1 MTEQQHHH
9 GDHIAVAQQGS
20 GGSPAAIY
28 PGNGGAVSVLV
39 IAALFVLTQLYAAI
53 PLLGPV
59 GASMGADATFALS
72 TCFSVT
78 YAVGFLVWGP
88 ISDRYGRKKVM
99 TASIGVLAVATLLC
113 SAASSLPMLAGLR
126 ALQGAAASGFAP
138 VALAYLTEAV
148 APQRRARA
156 IGAMSAAF
164 LVAGI
169 FGQVLAS
176 TIALRASWS
185 WFFVACGVVLAI
197 IFTIIFFSVAEVP
210 NHSPSMT
217 LLQQFGNLVVLL
229 FRPAIVLLGIAH
241 ITLLLSFVALYT
253 GIGHHL
259 EDLHVAAS
267 NIILIRLAAL
277 PAMFISLGAGALA
290 KRIGAIRVAQVG
302 FGLAA
307 VGMLGETFT
316 AQTISGVVASSI
328 VYVSGVALS
337 IPSMIMLYGETAA
350 PHRGSGMAING
361 FVLFI
366 GASIGA
372 LVGKAIGGFG
382 TLTLTLVA
390 LLVIAATSLLTL
402 GAVLRKDSSS

>member
-99 TASIGVLAVATLLC
+99 TASIGVLAVATILY

-197 IFTIIFFSVAEVP
+197 IFTIILFSVAEVP

-277 PAMFISLGAGALA
+277 PAMFVSLGAGALA

-402 GAVLRKDSSS
+402 GAVLRKGSSS

>member
-1 MTEQQHHH
+1 MAERPPHY
-9 GDHIAVAQQGS
+9 GDRIAVDQQEG
-20 GGSPAAIY
+20 GGSPAVIY
-28 PGNGGAVSVLV
+28 PGNGVAVSILV
-39 IAALFVLTQLYAAI
+39 VAALFVLIQLYAAI

-59 GASMGADATFALS
+59 GISMGADATFALS

-78 YAVGFLVWGP
+78 YAVGFLIWGP

-113 SAASSLPMLAGLR
+113 SGASSLPILAGLR

-148 APQRRARA
+148 APRWRARA

-185 WFFVACGVVLAI
+185 WFFVACGVVLAM
-197 IFTIIFFSVAEVP
+197 IFTIILFSVVEVP
-210 NHSPSMT
+210 NHTPSMT
-217 LLQQFGNLVVLL
+217 LLQQFGNLVGLL
-229 FRPAIVLLGIAH
+229 FRPEIVLLGIAH

-267 NIILIRLAAL
+267 HIILIRLAAL

-390 LLVIAATSLLTL
+390 LLGLAATSLLTL
-402 GAVLRKDSSS
+402 GAILRKGSSS

>member
-1 MTEQQHHH
+1 MAERPPHY
-9 GDHIAVAQQGS
+9 GDRIAVDQQEG
-20 GGSPAAIY
+20 GGSPAVIY
-28 PGNGGAVSVLV
+28 PGNGVAVSILV
-39 IAALFVLTQLYAAI
+39 VAALFVLTQLYAAI

-59 GASMGADATFALS
+59 GISMGADATFALS

-78 YAVGFLVWGP
+78 YAVGFLIWGP

-113 SAASSLPMLAGLR
+113 SGASSLPILAGLC

-148 APQRRARA
+148 APRWRARA

-185 WFFVACGVVLAI
+185 WFFVACGVVLAM
-197 IFTIIFFSVAEVP
+197 IFTIILFSVVEVP
-210 NHSPSMT
+210 NHTPSMT
-217 LLQQFGNLVVLL
+217 LLQQFGNLVGLL
-229 FRPAIVLLGIAH
+229 FRPEIVLLGIAH
-241 ITLLLSFVALYT
+241 VTLLLSFVALYT

-277 PAMFISLGAGALA
+277 PAMFISLGVGALA
-290 KRIGAIRVAQVG
+290 ERIGAIRVAQVG

-307 VGMLGETFT
+307 VGMLGGMFT
-316 AQTISGVVASSI
+316 AQKISDVVASSI

-361 FVLFI
+361 FVLFV

-390 LLVIAATSLLTL
+390 LLGIAAISLLML
-402 GAVLRKDSSS
+402 GAIQRKDSSS

>member
-1 MTEQQHHH
+1 MTKQQPHH
-9 GDHIAVAQQGS
+9 GDCIAVAQQGS

-99 TASIGVLAVATLLC
+99 TASIGVLVVATLLC
-113 SAASSLPMLAGLR
+113 SAASSLPTLAGLR
-126 ALQGAAASGFAP
+126 ALQGTAASGFAP

-197 IFTIIFFSVAEVP
+197 IFTIILFSVAEVP

-316 AQTISGVVASSI
+316 AQTIFGVVASSI

-390 LLVIAATSLLTL
+390 LLGLAATSLLTL
-402 GAVLRKDSSS
+402 GAILRKDSAS

>member
-1 MTEQQHHH
+1 MTQQQPYH
-9 GDHIAVAQQGS
+9 GDRIAADRQGS

-28 PGNGGAVSVLV
+28 PGTGVAVSVLV

-59 GASMGADATFALS
+59 GVSMGADATFALS

-113 SAASSLPMLAGLR
+113 SGASSLPMLAGLR

-176 TIALRASWS
+176 TIALHASWS
-185 WFFVACGVVLAI
+185 WFFVTCGVVLAI
-197 IFTIIFFSVAEVP
+197 IFMIILFSVTEVP
-210 NHSPSMT
+210 DHTPSMT
-217 LLQQFGNLVVLL
+217 LLRQFGNLVVLL

-277 PAMFISLGAGALA
+277 PVMFISLGAGALA

-307 VGMLGETFT
+307 IGMLGETFT
-316 AQTISGVVASSI
+316 AQTIFGVVGSSI

-337 IPSMIMLYGETAA
+337 IPSMIMLYGEIAA

-372 LVGKAIGGFG
+372 LVGKMIGGFG
-382 TLTLTLVA
+382 ALTLTLVA

-402 GAVLRKDSSS
+402 GVILRKDSSS

>member
-113 SAASSLPMLAGLR
+113 SAASSLPMLAGVR

-138 VALAYLTEAV
+138 VALAY
-148 APQRRARA
+148 
-156 IGAMSAAF
+156 

-197 IFTIIFFSVAEVP
+197 IFTIILFSVAEVP

-402 GAVLRKDSSS
+402 GAILRKGSSS

>member
-1 MTEQQHHH
+1 MTKQQPHH
-9 GDHIAVAQQGS
+9 GDCIAVAQQGS

-99 TASIGVLAVATLLC
+99 TASIGVLVVATLLC
-113 SAASSLPMLAGLR
+113 SAASSLPTLAGLR

-197 IFTIIFFSVAEVP
+197 IFTIILFSVAEVP

-267 NIILIRLAAL
+267 HIILIRLAAL

-316 AQTISGVVASSI
+316 AQTIFGVVASSI

-390 LLVIAATSLLTL
+390 LLGLAATSLLTL
-402 GAVLRKDSSS
+402 GAIQRKGSLS

>member
-1 MTEQQHHH
+1 MTQQQPHHR
-9 GDHIAVAQQGS
+9 DRIAVAQQGG
-20 GGSPAAIY
+20 GGSPVATY
-28 PGNGGAVSVLV
+28 PGTGGAVSVLV

-113 SAASSLPMLAGLR
+113 SGASSLPMLAGLR

-197 IFTIIFFSVAEVP
+197 IFTIILFSVAEVT
-210 NHSPSMT
+210 NHTPSMT

-229 FRPAIVLLGIAH
+229 FRPAIVLLGVAH
-241 ITLLLSFVALYT
+241 IMLLLSFVALYT

-316 AQTISGVVASSI
+316 AQTIFGVVASSI

-390 LLVIAATSLLTL
+390 LLVIAASSLLTL